1 MVVNRA
7 RRLIWV
13 PSMLVGAAVAI
24 AVVTGAGVLLYDS
37 QGLAREILNTEREG
51 SVIALLGEDSEGLV
65 RAAAVLIGVALLSL
79 TVGIWMGRTGGSDQA
94 VRTVVR
100 WWVGL
105 LVTLL
110 AGSGFTGLWELLDG
124 FPGSSLTQGL
134 GLAVTGALPAYFAGG
149 VWGRIGCFAMSLESG
164 SRRQVVIGAVAG
176 IVVGA
181 FLVFLLLGRP
191 VLAVTAFL
199 GAAVFASGG
208 ARFQGWIFDRVPRRR
223 VLLRETTRPGLRLEV
238 WNTAVP
244 ETEVKVLWDGDRDRM
259 VDPPVAGDW
268 RLGVASTLDERGPV
282 LFVGAGSWF
291 AREGEGEWRL
301 HEPDA
306 DLGALAAEGFE
317 WEEESLVE
325 SPVPQAPGHTVVMDW
340 ETAGDGLREGLATG
354 DLSAALRE
362 AGGQRVWVR
371 GRRGQLPRAVAES
384 AVAAGFGVARY
395 VAAVPTFAGPPR
407 LPPRGDEVWCLDAG
421 GSPPGPVAGLE
432 VLHGQGGPV
441 GHWDV

>member
-1 MVVNRA
+1 MSRA

-13 PSMLVGAAVAI
+13 PSLLVGAAVAT

-37 QGLAREILNTEREG
+37 QGLARGILNREREI
-51 SVIALLGEDSEGLV
+51 SQIIAMLGDDSEGLV

-79 TVGIWMGRTGGSDQA
+79 AAGIWMGRAGDDDQA

-124 FPGSSLTQGL
+124 FAGRSLTQGL

-149 VWGRIGCFAMSLESG
+149 VWGRIGSFAMSLESG

-176 IVVGA
+176 VVAGA
-181 FLVFLLLGRP
+181 ALVFMLLGRP

-238 WNTAVP
+238 WHTAVP
-244 ETEVKVLWDGDRDRM
+244 ESEVRVLWVGEWDCM
-259 VDPPVAGDW
+259 VDPPVAEDW
-268 RLGVASTLDERGPV
+268 RLGVASTLDERAPV

-306 DLGALAAEGFE
+306 DLGALATEGFE
-317 WEEESLVE
+317 WDAGLLVE
-325 SPVPQAPGHTVVMDW
+325 SAVPEAPGHTVVMDW
-340 ETAGDGLREGLATG
+340 ETAGDGLRAGLAAG
-354 DLSAALRE
+354 ELQAALRE
-362 AGGQRVWVR
+362 AGVERVWVR
-371 GRRGQLPRAVAES
+371 GRRGQLPRTVAES
-384 AVAAGFGVARY
+384 TVAAGFRVARY
-395 VAAVPTFAGPPR
+395 VAAVPTFVGPPR
-407 LPPRGDEVWCLDAG
+407 LRPRGDEVWCLHAR

-432 VLHGQGGPV
+432 VLHGDGGLL
-441 GHWDV
+441 GHWDI